1 MTRSHTP
8 GHWTY
13 ALEAGRETLHKISG
27 PGGSPRICTMSDG
40 LNDTAT
46 ISANARLIA
55 AAPDLLLALET
66 LLFNALHGNGLDAL
80 QQGHDKARAAIEK
93 ATSAS

>member
-1 MTRSHTP
+1 MTTSHTP
-8 GHWTY
+8 GPWTVHPTSNKRNGTSWRNIHAPGHFGNQY
-13 ALEAGRETLHKISG
+13 VSESLE
-27 PGGSPRICTMSDG
+27 C
-40 LNDTAT
+40 
-46 ISANARLIA
+46 NAQLIA